1 MKLPH
6 MINILRGLP
15 LFSELNDEELNKLE
29 TITKKR
35 TYSKRQYIFM
45 EGEPREAVY
54 FIQKGSVKIF
64 KVDENGNEQVINLLQ
79 KGEMFPHIGFFDMT
93 PYPATA
99 EIIETAELFVIR
111 IDDFDNLLIE
121 QPAIALKVMK
131 IMGQKL
137 LNLQQRVQ
145 ELISQDTFHRTVRTL
160 LRLADEVGEP
170 NDQEVRINMPITNQ
184 DFANMVGSTRETINR
199 VLGQLKREAL
209 LETDRHGI
217 FIYDLQKLKNYH

>member
-1 MKLPH
+1 MPH
-6 MINILRGLP
+6 MMDILRGLP
-15 LFSELNDEELNKLE
+15 LFSELNDEELKKLE
-29 TITKKR
+29 AITKKK

-79 KGEMFPHIGFFDMT
+79 KGEMFPHIGFFDTT

-160 LRLADEVGEP
+160 LRLADEVGET

-199 VLGQLKREAL
+199 VLGQLKKEGL